1 MKAYSDP
8 AALRDAL
15 ETAWSIETST
25 RWTKDVPAL
34 GQCGV
39 TALVVNDLFGGDI
52 LKTPTPQG
60 MHFYNRIGTHRF
72 DLTASQFAEPVRYD
86 DQVSSRAE
94 AMADTSPEQYEAL
107 RARL

>member
-1 MKAYSDP
+1 MQAYRDP

-25 RWTKDVPAL
+25 RWTKDVPAR

-52 LKTPTPQG
+52 LTTRTPAG
-60 MHFYNRIGTHRF
+60 LHFYNRIDDRRV
-72 DLTASQFAEPVRYD
+72 DLTAGQFAEPVSYD
-86 DQVSSRAE
+86 DRPASREE